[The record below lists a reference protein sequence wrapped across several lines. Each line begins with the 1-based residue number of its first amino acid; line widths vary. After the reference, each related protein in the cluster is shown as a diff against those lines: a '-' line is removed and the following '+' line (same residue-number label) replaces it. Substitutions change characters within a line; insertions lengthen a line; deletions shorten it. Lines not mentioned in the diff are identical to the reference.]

1 MCWPDG
7 VGSPS
12 CHLEAAVTHW
22 TFIFGPEDSSRCAE
36 ITVLNMGPIIYQ
48 EGSQGH
54 NASPEVLVP

>member
-12 CHLEAAVTHW
+12 CHLEAAVAHW
-22 TFIFGPEDSSRCAE
+22 TFIFSPEDSSRCAE